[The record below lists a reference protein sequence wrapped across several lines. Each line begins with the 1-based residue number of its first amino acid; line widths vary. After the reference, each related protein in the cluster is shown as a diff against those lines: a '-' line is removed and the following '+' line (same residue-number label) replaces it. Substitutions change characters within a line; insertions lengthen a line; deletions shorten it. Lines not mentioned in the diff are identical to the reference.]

1 MLDIY
6 APIQYNTIYTPIYN
20 IHGGYAMNREQELK
34 QIITELLK
42 VDNYSISVLEVIKR
56 MLLLQK

>member
-1 MLDIY
+1 
-6 APIQYNTIYTPIYN
+6 
-20 IHGGYAMNREQELK
+20 MNREQELK
-34 QIITELLK
+34 QIIIELLK